1 MKPNSIPHLAVL
13 AANIFFGINFG
24 AVQHLTHGFIQ
35 PFGLNLIR
43 IAICVGLFWILIAAN
58 PGPIGIK
65 KQHIPRFIFCAIIG
79 IVITQL
85 LFIKGLSLTYSIHA
99 ALLELVTP
107 IFIGFVAAWIDKEAL
122 SFWKLAGLALGIAG
136 AVLLVAGKEVQG
148 KAENV
153 LLGNTLVII
162 SSISYAFYFAL
173 VKPLMQEYKP
183 LHVIRWLFTI
193 ALPFVAIIGWAEFK
207 TIQWQHFSALEWI
220 ALANT
225 VIGATFF
232 AYLFNLYGISKL
244 GAGTTG
250 AYIYT
255 QPIFATLIAV
265 AFLGEQLSWYKLV
278 AAALIIT
285 GVWLA
290 GRKKINLA

>member
-1 MKPNSIPHLAVL
+1 MKPNFIPHLAVL

-24 AVQHLTHGFIQ
+24 AAQHLTHGFIQ
-35 PFGLNLIR
+35 PFALNFIR
-43 IAICVGLFWILIAAN
+43 IAICVGLFWLLIVAN
-58 PGPIGIK
+58 PGRIGIK
-65 KQHIPRFIFCAIIG
+65 KQHIPRFILCAIIG
-79 IVITQL
+79 IVTTQL
-85 LFIKGLSLTYSIHA
+85 LFIKGLSLTFSIHA
-99 ALLELVTP
+99 ALLELGTP
-107 IFIGFVAAWIDKEAL
+107 IFIGFVAVWLDKEIL
-122 SFWKLAGLALGIAG
+122 SFWKLAGLTLGIAG

-153 LLGNTLVII
+153 LLGNTLVIL

-183 LHVIRWLFTI
+183 LHVIRWIFTF
-193 ALPFVAIIGWAEFK
+193 ALPFVAIIGWNEFK
-207 TIQWQHFSALEWI
+207 TIQWEELATLEWV

-232 AYLFNLYGISKL
+232 AYLFTLYGINKL

-265 AFLGEQLSWYKLV
+265 AFLGEQLSWYKLF

-290 GRKKINLA
+290 GRKKISLV